1 MKINVESLK
10 ESINIVDV
18 VSQYT
23 DLRKTGKDS
32 YTGLCPNPEH
42 QDTKDGN
49 FYVKEDDQYYKCFSC
64 GFKGDVISFIEEVEG
79 VDFIEAVK
87 LLIEDNGIDYEE
99 IKTTNVYIKD
109 NFSVEKIQKAINLL
123 NSREYLNEEILEK
136 YATPPKYMIK
146 RGFDKDTLDK
156 FEIGFCSDP
165 TDDLYNRVTI
175 PWRDEQ
181 GRLVTING
189 RRVKHSTPRKY
200 KVKSGTSKH
209 ILYNINRIEK
219 NYKPIII
226 VESEMDVM
234 WLDQMGYDRAVAL
247 GGNDIGDRKWHLRN
261 FTNNVIL
268 ALDRDKGG
276 LKGTRKLAKALYPL
290 MDVYAIKLPDGYD
303 VGGIEDKKTLNKLFN
318 NKKKF
323 KG

>member
-1 MKINVESLK
+1 MKIDVESLK
-10 ESINIVDV
+10 NSINIVDV

-42 QDTKDGN
+42 HDTKDGN
-49 FYVKEDDQYYKCFSC
+49 FYVKEDNQYYKCFSC

-79 VDFIEAVK
+79 IDFIEAVK
-87 LLIEDNGIDYEE
+87 LLIDDNGLDYDE
-99 IKTTNVYIKD
+99 IKTTNIYIKD

-123 NSREYLNEEILEK
+123 NSREYLNEEILSK
-136 YATPPKYMIK
+136 YATPPKYMIN
-146 RGFDKDTLDK
+146 RGFTKDTLNK

-175 PWRDEQ
+175 PWRDEKE
-181 GRLVTING
+181 RLITING
-189 RRVKHSTPRKY
+189 RRVKSSTPKKY
-200 KVKSGTSKH
+200 KIKKGTRKN
-209 ILYNINRIEK
+209 ILYNINNIEK
-219 NYKPIII
+219 NNEPLIL

-234 WLDQMGYDRAVAL
+234 WLYQMGYKRVVAL
-247 GGNDIGDRKWHLRN
+247 GGNEIGDRKWHLRN
-261 FTNNVIL
+261 FTNQVIL

-276 LKGTRKLAKALYPL
+276 LKGTKKLAEVLYPL
-290 MDVYAIKLPDGYD
+290 MNIYAIKLPDGAD
-303 VGGIEDKKTLNKLFN
+303 VGDIESKEKLEELFK
-318 NKKKF
+318 NKKKY